1 MEMSILEGK
10 RRDLKNLGGD
20 KKMKAKI
27 VAGTIIALI
36 AVAGIA
42 LVVSSTQL
50 YPKTPEAVEVECE
63 GCETIDRP
71 SDIEPLDVYNGRI
84 EDYSSGQ
91 SDCEGRT
98 EDWNTAVCLHNTIIR
113 WSGESEHA
121 VDFWDSVSKCYWRWD
136 PDHPTEWCYPEWAD
150 GRQDLDVH
158 LVTIANNDIPFG
170 HSVCGEYKGGGM
182 EDFDNWRFFQYN
194 DGDINPGEWQ
204 MPCGTDNENTKVRVK
219 SVFSISCRSG
229 GSEPVIAAWEMDKN
243 CDVSSRVVGLPS
255 DTKDEDTTWINAEIE
270 DLEKK
275 PEMQI
280 AAWMI
285 DIGEKEVDIW
295 VYELTLENQQLD
307 DTMIGE
313 WKVNVW
319 EDQKP
324 PE

>member
-1 MEMSILEGK
+1 
-10 RRDLKNLGGD
+10 
-20 KKMKAKI
+20 MKAKI

-98 EDWNTAVCLHNTIIR
+98 EDWNTAVCLHN
-113 WSGESEHA
+113 
-121 VDFWDSVSKCYWRWD
+121 
-136 PDHPTEWCYPEWAD
+136 
-150 GRQDLDVH
+150 
-158 LVTIANNDIPFG
+158 
-170 HSVCGEYKGGGM
+170 
-182 EDFDNWRFFQYN
+182 NWRFFQYN
-194 DGDINPGEWQ
+194 DGDINPDEWQ
-204 MPCGTDNENTKVRVK
+204 MPCGTNNENTKVRVK

-229 GSEPVIAAWEMDKN
+229 GSEPVIAAWEIDKN

-270 DLEKK
+270 DLEKV

-295 VYELTLENQQLD
+295 VYELTPENQQLD